1 MRGNRT
7 ASRFRLRVL
16 FACAATATLVG
27 SLAACGGE
35 SSSGDAGEAAGE
47 YPVKV
52 VTAKFPTAQRLGET
66 VLLRLGV
73 RNTGREAVPALTV
86 TISIGG
92 REGRTSSFPFTINEP
107 QPDLAQPDRPV
118 WVLSAGY
125 PRPVGSSKP
134 GGAQSANQKTFNF
147 GRLKPGDKVEAVWK
161 LSAVKEGRFTV
172 LYSVDAGL
180 EGKAKA
186 VTAAGAQPGGS
197 FAVRISSV
205 PQDTEVTDSGR
216 VVEIPREGKDG

>member
-1 MRGNRT
+1 M
-7 ASRFRLRVL
+7 
-16 FACAATATLVG
+16 G

-35 SSSGDAGEAAGE
+35 SSSGDAREAAGE

-73 RNTGREAVPALTV
+73 RNTGREAVPTLTV

-125 PRPVGSSKP
+125 PKLAGSSKP

-147 GRLKPGDKVEAVWK
+147 GRLEPGDKVEAVWK

-216 VVEIPREGKDG
+216 VVEIHREGKDG